1 VKRLRDRI
9 AGLRVTLW
17 TLIVPPSMWAAHF
30 LFSYLWAALN
40 CAKVGEF
47 ATFPTLF
54 AIGTAVAL
62 VVIVAAG
69 WVAHVQANRKGDTP
83 PHDSGTEIDR
93 LRFLATATVLL
104 AALSFIGVVFTA
116 MPVIV
121 LTDCR

>member
-1 VKRLRDRI
+1 MKNHLHIKRQ
-9 AGLRVTLW
+9 AQ
-17 TLIVPPSMWAAHF
+17 
-30 LFSYLWAALN
+30 
-40 CAKVGEF
+40 GEQG
-47 ATFPTLF
+47 F
-54 AIGTAVAL
+54 AI
-62 VVIVAAG
+62 VIVAAG

-116 MPVIV
+116 MPVIF